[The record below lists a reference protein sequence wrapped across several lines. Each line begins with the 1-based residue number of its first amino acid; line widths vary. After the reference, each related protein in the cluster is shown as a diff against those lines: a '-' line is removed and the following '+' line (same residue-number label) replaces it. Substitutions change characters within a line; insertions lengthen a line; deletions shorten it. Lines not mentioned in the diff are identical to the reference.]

1 MANTGVM
8 IVSTFPSEELAS
20 RIAHLVVSA
29 KLCACVNFT
38 KIRSI
43 YSWHG
48 KVEDQHEFIVLFK
61 TTSKSAKKLKAEIVR
76 LHPYEVPEIVELKM
90 SDVSKPYLS
99 WLAEESMYHIS
110 KNRHNSAKRRNPKA
124 NIRR

>member
-1 MANTGVM
+1 MNMDSTGV
-8 IVSTFPSEELAS
+8 IILSTFPTEELAAE
-20 RIAHLVVSA
+20 IASKVVRA

-48 KVEDQHEFIVLFK
+48 KVEDQSEFIALFK
-61 TTSKSAKKLKAEIVR
+61 ATAKSAKKLKNEIVR

-90 SDVSKPYLS
+90 TDISKPYLS
-99 WLAEESMYHIS
+99 WLSAESMYS
-110 KNRHNSAKRRNPKA
+110 VAKKRHNAAK
-124 NIRR
+124 

>member
-1 MANTGVM
+1 MANTGVI
-8 IVSTFPSEELAS
+8 IVSTFPSEELAL
-20 RIAHLVVSA
+20 RVAHLVVSA

-61 TTSKSAKKLKAEIVR
+61 TTSKSAKKLKAEIVK

-99 WLAEESMYHIS
+99 WLAEESMYRIA
-110 KNRHNSAKRRNPKA
+110 KNRHNAAK
-124 NIRR
+124 

>member
-1 MANTGVM
+1 MNMDSSGV
-8 IVSTFPSEELAS
+8 IILSTFPSEELAAE
-20 RIAHLVVSA
+20 IAKKVVSA

-48 KVEDQHEFIVLFK
+48 KVEDQPEFIMLFK
-61 TTSKSAKKLKAEIVR
+61 ATAKSAKKLKEEIAR

-90 SDVSKPYLS
+90 TDVSKPYLS
-99 WLAEESMYHIS
+99 WLSAESMYS
-110 KNRHNSAKRRNPKA
+110 VAKKRHNTAK
-124 NIRR
+124 

>member
-1 MANTGVM
+1 MNMDSTGV
-8 IVSTFPSEELAS
+8 IILSTFPSEELAAE
-20 RIAHLVVSA
+20 IANKVVRA

-48 KVEDQHEFIVLFK
+48 KVEDQPEFIALFK
-61 TTSKSAKKLKAEIVR
+61 ATAKSARKLKEEIVR

-90 SDVSKPYLS
+90 TDVSKPYLS
-99 WLAEESMYHIS
+99 WLSAESMYRVA
-110 KNRHNSAKRRNPKA
+110 KKRHNAAK
-124 NIRR
+124 

>member
-1 MANTGVM
+1 MVSSGVI
-8 IVSTFPSEELAS
+8 IVSTFPSEESAAQ
-20 RIAHLVVSA
+20 IAHLVVSK

-48 KVEDQHEFIVLFK
+48 KVEDQQEFIVLFK

-76 LHPYEVPEIVELKM
+76 LHPYDVPEIVELKM

-99 WLAEESMYHIS
+99 WLVEESVYPIA
-110 KNRHNSAKRRNPKA
+110 KNRHNTSKRRNSKA
-124 NIRR
+124 NIS

>member
-1 MANTGVM
+1 MASTGV
-8 IVSTFPSEELAS
+8 IILSTFPSEELAA
-20 RIAHLVVSA
+20 RVAHLVVGA

-48 KVEDQHEFIVLFK
+48 KIEDQHEFIVLFK
-61 TTSKSAKKLKAEIVR
+61 TTSKSVKKLKAEIVR

-99 WLAEESMYHIS
+99 WLAAESMYRVS
-110 KNRHNSAKRRNPKA
+110 KNRHNAAK
-124 NIRR
+124 

>member
-1 MANTGVM
+1 MASTGV
-8 IVSTFPSEELAS
+8 IILSTFPSEELAA
-20 RIAHLVVSA
+20 RVAHLVVSA

-43 YSWHG
+43 YSWQG

-61 TTSKSAKKLKAEIVR
+61 TTSKSAKRLKAEIVR

-90 SDVSKPYLS
+90 KNVSTPYLS
-99 WLAEESMYHIS
+99 CPAEKKMYRVG
-110 KNRHNSAKRRNPKA
+110 KNRHNAAK
-124 NIRR
+124 

>member
-1 MANTGVM
+1 MASTGV
-8 IVSTFPSEELAS
+8 IILSTFPSEELA
-20 RIAHLVVSA
+20 ADVANQVVSA

-43 YSWHG
+43 YSWQG

-61 TTSKSAKKLKAEIVR
+61 TTSKSAKRLKAEIVR

-90 SDVSKPYLS
+90 SNVSKPYLS
-99 WLAEESMYHIS
+99 WLAAESMHRVA
-110 KNRHNSAKRRNPKA
+110 KNRHNAAK
-124 NIRR
+124 

>member
-1 MANTGVM
+1 MASTGV
-8 IVSTFPSEELAS
+8 IILSTFPSEELAA
-20 RIAHLVVSA
+20 RVAHLVVSA

-90 SDVSKPYLS
+90 NNVSKPYLS
-99 WLAEESMYHIS
+99 WLAAESMYRVA
-110 KNRHNSAKRRNPKA
+110 KKRHNAAK
-124 NIRR
+124 